1 MICRCP
7 QKITRLAPQLNT
19 LYIPAPL
26 GCRIPRFVQERPW
39 STAQEFL
46 RRVRGESRPCLAEA
60 IRLHCRF
67 QGAFDSFIGPEV
79 TRQDCLR

>member
-7 QKITRLAPQLNT
+7 KKIATLEPQLNT

-26 GCRIPRFVQERPW
+26 GYRIPRFVRERPW
-39 STAQEFL
+39 SRAQEFL
-46 RRVRGESRPCLAEA
+46 RRVGGESRPCLVEA

-67 QGAFDSFIGPEV
+67 F
-79 TRQDCLR
+79 